1 MSATPPT
8 IRRADGLTEREIA
21 DLSDVLIA
29 VVAAGAS
36 VGWLPPLARAVAD
49 AYWRRTGEAAARG
62 DATLLLAETEGRVVG
77 TAQLLPAESA
87 NGRHRGEVAKVLVH
101 PDWQRR
107 GIGRALMAGLDVDA
121 RAAGKTL
128 LVLDTRVGD
137 PSNALYAAAGWTP
150 AGQIPNWARGADGAM
165 YATQFW
171 YKRLDLPGEP

>member
-1 MSATPPT
+1 
-8 IRRADGLTEREIA
+8 LTEREIA
-21 DLSDVLIA
+21 ELSDVLVA

-36 VGWLPPLARAVAD
+36 VGWTPPLDPAAAE
-49 AYWRRTGEAAARG
+49 AYWRRVGEAAAR
-62 DATLLLAETEGRVVG
+62 DVLTLLLAETDGRVVG

-107 GIGRALMAGLDVDA
+107 GIGRALMARLDVDA

-137 PSNALYAAAGWTP
+137 PSNALYAAAGWTA
-150 AGQIPNWARGADGAM
+150 AGQIPDWARGADGAF

-171 YKRLDLPGEP
+171 YKRLAAPVEARSPESD